1 MNAPGIPAASALKR
15 KKEMTDKRNEKKA
28 QDDWRKISWESA
40 MAFGVMAI
48 LTLTGKLLLKAKPF
62 IDSPDA
68 FSVASHVYM
77 FLFYV
82 TAALIIAAFIRRI
95 FWLWIFR
102 LMPNEG
108 FLVFAHVM
116 LLGSGFLAGFEVLNR
131 YPVISPVSVGIFML
145 MAPTYL
151 FAKFAS
157 LAEAALYEEE
167 KETEKEEKGEKISE

>member
-1 MNAPGIPAASALKR
+1 
-15 KKEMTDKRNEKKA
+15 MTDRRDEKKA
-28 QDDWRKISWESA
+28 QDDWRKISRESA
-40 MAFGVMAI
+40 MASGVMAI

-102 LMPNEG
+102 LMPDEG

-131 YPVISPVSVGIFML
+131 YPVISPVSAGIFML

-157 LAEAALYEEE
+157 LAESALCVTDRR
-167 KETEKEEKGEKISE
+167 KDQ